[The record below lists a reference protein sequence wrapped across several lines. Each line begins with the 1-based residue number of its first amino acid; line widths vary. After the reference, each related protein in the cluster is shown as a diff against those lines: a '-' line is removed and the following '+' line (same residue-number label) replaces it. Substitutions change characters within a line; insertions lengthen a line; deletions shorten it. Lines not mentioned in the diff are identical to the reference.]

1 MVPSRSR
8 KTAGRKAFPS
18 GKALAPNARSF
29 GVVASRRS
37 RDQQR
42 MGRFKDALDG
52 NARHATMIDG
62 AFAKKAGAA
71 LHWLANQRELRRH
84 GLSALG
90 IAGAEYAD
98 HRNSDGARDVHRS
111 GIIADKE

>member
-8 KTAGRKAFPS
+8 KTAGRKAFAS

-29 GVVASRRS
+29 GAVASRQPRH
-37 RDQQR
+37 QR
-42 MGRFKDALDG
+42 RQKRLGGFKHALDR

-62 AFAKKAGAA
+62 TFAQKAGAA
-71 LHWLANQRELRRH
+71 LHWLANQRELRSH
-84 GLSALG
+84 GPRGFG
-90 IAGAEYAD
+90 IARAEYAD

-111 GIIADKE
+111 

>member
-8 KTAGRKAFPS
+8 KTAGRKAFAS

-29 GVVASRRS
+29 GAVASRQPR
-37 RDQQR
+37 RQKR
-42 MGRFKDALDG
+42 LGGFKHALDG

-62 AFAKKAGAA
+62 TFAKKAGAA
-71 LHWLANQRELRRH
+71 LHRLPNQRELWGH
-84 GLSALG
+84 GPSAFG

-98 HRNSDGARDVHRS
+98 HRNSDGAGDVHRS
-111 GIIADKE
+111 GIIAYK